1 MMQDGDTPRRL
12 FGLQYLRGIAATGV
26 VIFHVSQ
33 GAGAPLSFA
42 AYGVDLFFVLS
53 GFLMVAITAGGARPW
68 AFFRDRFLRVAP
80 LYWIA
85 TAAVVVVGLLGLS
98 AQVRLDP
105 ARIAASFAFIPYSA
119 GGGRHTPL
127 PMMPLGWTLN
137 AEMLFYAIFALL
149 LFLPRYR
156 VLVLTCII
164 GGLVAAGKLFHPTGA
179 VAIAWTDPILLDF
192 VAGAWLGVAWV
203 RPEHRRLI
211 VLLLLVA
218 LLLWIPRLVWPG
230 MRGGIEGAGATLILM
245 AVLFFEGR
253 GTGIPEWRP
262 LRLLGDA
269 SYSIYL
275 WQIFPLQFCAVVAA
289 RLHLPAAVTA
299 AAGFALAMGG
309 GILAYLL
316 LERPLLAVLRR
327 VRAPAD
333 APTPTGR

>member
-1 MMQDGDTPRRL
+1 
-12 FGLQYLRGIAATGV
+12 
-26 VIFHVSQ
+26 
-33 GAGAPLSFA
+33 
-42 AYGVDLFFVLS
+42 
-53 GFLMVAITAGGARPW
+53 
-68 AFFRDRFLRVAP
+68 
-80 LYWIA
+80 
-85 TAAVVVVGLLGLS
+85 
-98 AQVRLDP
+98 
-105 ARIAASFAFIPYSA
+105 
-119 GGGRHTPL
+119 
-127 PMMPLGWTLN
+127 
-137 AEMLFYAIFALL
+137 MLFYAIFALL

-156 VLVLTCII
+156 VLALTCII

-253 GTGIPEWRP
+253 GAGIPEWRP

-289 RLHLPAAVTA
+289 RLHLPASGHRGGRLRPGDGRRHPRLICCSSARCSPHCA
-299 AAGFALAMGG
+299 ASAPR
-309 GILAYLL
+309 
-316 LERPLLAVLRR
+316 RPSRYPRDR
-327 VRAPAD
+327 VIEPRD
-333 APTPTGR
+333 EL